1 MTHSKARGVGLL
13 SCLIVLG
20 TLAPRLRADGLI
32 VPNPRPGES
41 IPPPLSVKFHR
52 VTVEVTDQVAR
63 TSVDQVFVNN
73 FDRDI
78 EGIYIFPVPE
88 GASVGDF
95 ALFVGGQRVA
105 GEVLDSAQA
114 RRVYEDIV
122 RRLRDPGLL
131 EYVGRNAFRARV
143 YPIPARGE
151 KRVQISYTEVL
162 KSDGGLVKYLYPLN
176 TERFSRDLLLSVSLT
191 AHIASQAPIL
201 NVYSPS
207 HRVSVRRM
215 NDHTATAGYEES
227 NVRPDR
233 DFVLYYSLS
242 RDDVGLSFLNCP
254 EGDGGYFLL
263 LASPRYAAERER
275 VMAKDVVLV
284 LDSSGSMAGTKIQQV
299 KGAAEHI
306 VRHLGRDDRFSLID
320 FDDQVSPFSDA
331 LVPATAAE
339 VEKSVR
345 FIYGVK
351 DAGGTNINDALVK
364 AMGLVPAGDRPAYV
378 LFLTDGQPTVGTT
391 ETAEILKNV
400 ARANKARARLAVFGV
415 GNDVNTELLDL
426 LSNDHRG
433 TSVYVGEDEPIEA
446 AISGFYERISSPL
459 LAGTA
464 LGFEGIE
471 TSSVYPQALPDLFKG
486 SQVAVVGR
494 YKGAGPVTVV
504 LTGKV
509 GRAEKRFVLESLRL
523 AGEGSSSFL
532 PRLWATR
539 RIGSLL
545 GEIRLRGPNAE
556 LVDEVTRL
564 GLRYGIVTPYTSF
577 LVTEKERLAT
587 PAAAPEARDAMS
599 ARQVSGGG
607 AVRAAKIGL
616 AFLSAPAAATAVS
629 TQILYKDGKTFYLR
643 DGAWVDSE
651 HREGL
656 PVREVRF
663 DSDEYYR
670 LVTEAPALARYLS
683 AARTITVVYKQTI
696 YKIVE

>member
-1 MTHSKARGVGLL
+1 MTHSKTRGVGLL
-13 SCLIVLG
+13 GCLIVLG
-20 TLAPRLRADGLI
+20 ALSPRLRADGLI
-32 VPNPRPGES
+32 VPNPRAGES
-41 IPPPLSVKFHR
+41 IPPLTVKSHR
-52 VTVEVTDQVAR
+52 VTVEITDQVAR

-78 EGIYIFPVPE
+78 EGTYIFPVPE
-88 GASVGDF
+88 GASVSDF

-162 KSDGGLVKYLYPLN
+162 KSDAGLVKYLYPLN
-176 TERFSRDLLLSVSLT
+176 TERFSRDPLRSVSLT
-191 AHIASQAPIL
+191 ARIESQVPIL

-207 HRVSVRRM
+207 HRVSVRRAGG
-215 NDHTATAGYEES
+215 HEATAGYEES

-233 DFVLYYSLS
+233 DFLLFYSLS

-284 LDSSGSMAGTKIQQV
+284 LDSSGSMAGAKIQQV
-299 KGAAEHI
+299 KGAAEFI

-320 FDDQVSPFSDA
+320 FDDQVTPFSEA
-331 LVPATAAE
+331 LLPATGAD
-339 VEKSVR
+339 VERAVR
-345 FIYGVK
+345 FIYGVT

-364 AMGLVPAGDRPAYV
+364 AMGLMPAGDRPGYV

-391 ETAEILKNV
+391 ETAAILKNV
-400 ARANKARARLAVFGV
+400 GQANRARARLAVFGV
-415 GNDVNTELLDL
+415 GDDVNTELLDR
-426 LSNDHRG
+426 LSADHRG
-433 TSVYVGEDEPIEA
+433 TSVYVAEDELIEA

-459 LAGTA
+459 LTGTV

-471 TSSVYPQALPDLFKG
+471 TSSVYPQVLPDLFKG

-494 YKGAGPVTVV
+494 YKGAGPATII

-509 GRAEKRFVLESLRL
+509 GPAERRFVLESRKL
-523 AGEGSSSFL
+523 AGEGASSFL

-539 RIGSLL
+539 RVGYLL
-545 GEIRLRGPNAE
+545 EEIRLRGPNPE
-556 LVDEVTRL
+556 LVDEVKRL
-564 GLRYGIVTPYTSF
+564 GLRYGLVTPYTSF
-577 LVTEKERLAT
+577 LVTEKERLAI
-587 PAAAPEARDAMS
+587 PAAAPEARDAMA

-607 AVRAAKIGL
+607 AVRAAKISLGFM
-616 AFLSAPAAATAVS
+616 AAPAAATAVS
-629 TQILYKDGKTFYLR
+629 TQILYKDDKTFYLR

-651 HREGL
+651 YREGL

-670 LVTEAPALARYLS
+670 LLTEVPGLVKYLS
-683 AARTITVVYKQTI
+683 AARTMTVVYRQTI
-696 YKIVE
+696 FKIVE